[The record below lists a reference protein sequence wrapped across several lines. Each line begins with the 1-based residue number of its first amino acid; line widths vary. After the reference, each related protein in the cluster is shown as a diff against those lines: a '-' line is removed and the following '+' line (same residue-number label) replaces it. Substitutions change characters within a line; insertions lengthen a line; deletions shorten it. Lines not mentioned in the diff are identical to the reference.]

1 MPDSD
6 TRNTLSIQMKPTIT
20 LLCFLLAVTLC
31 GGPGPWAQ
39 EGGEPSGAKVPFY
52 LEGVNLE
59 LPSQEGFRTW
69 PPASLVE
76 RLYPHPWAFASF
88 QKATL
93 FARPVVLVLTVNWNR
108 SSQRLA
114 SETLQT
120 PAVIRAINQ
129 DYIVVLVNA
138 DLRPDV
144 RARYESGVW
153 PVVSLLLPDGNP
165 MLSQA
170 HEMEKAVPIT
180 TGAVT
185 PELMEFFIEEGAVY
199 WDRWPGLLMRSG
211 AEWARSDVASTPEAG
226 SLDTEASE
234 RLARALAGNADRVDG
249 GFGALPKF
257 LVPGVSRYAALLD
270 ARGVSDLTEHGR
282 LTLEKLVASPLYDSK
297 DGGLHRLA
305 AGPAYTKIEYE
316 KLLRINAAF
325 VEELTDSLRIEDS
338 EKLRRALGETAKFI
352 VDVLGDPEGGFHLA
366 QFADGNSSDGGGYW
380 ERPGAGS
387 APAVDPLILSGPN
400 ALAGAALIRA
410 GALLDR
416 QDLREIGLAA
426 LERVHAETY
435 SPGRGVFHA
444 IQPAGDPRLYLSTLA
459 DVAAGFID
467 AYEFT
472 GDPRFL
478 EATRQVV
485 DATLLNLR
493 EGEIPALRD
502 SLPEARTIGLL
513 ANPRRPLRPNVRLAR
528 SLVRLSRH
536 GLDPRYGTLAKE
548 ILEYFCGDLSVA
560 GGRAVEA
567 GIAIEEMLTDPL
579 RIRINGPP
587 ADPQT
592 RELRRL
598 AASAPWLWTVIESG
612 DPDRKPGAELFWK
625 GKRHKVK
632 KVELFTET
640 ITDVTRRR

>member
-1 MPDSD
+1 
-6 TRNTLSIQMKPTIT
+6 MKRTIT
-20 LLCFLLAVTLC
+20 VLCFLLLLALTV
-31 GGPGPWAQ
+31 GVAPRAQ
-39 EGGEPSGAKVPFY
+39 ESTEMPFY

-59 LPSQEGFRTW
+59 LPTQEGFRSW
-69 PPASLVE
+69 PPPSLVE
-76 RLYPHPWAFASF
+76 RMYPHPWAFASF

-108 SSQRLA
+108 SAQRLA
-114 SETLQT
+114 AETLRT
-120 PAVIRAINQ
+120 SEVIRAINQ

-144 RARYESGVW
+144 RARYETGVW

-170 HEMEKAVPIT
+170 HDMDKAAPIT

-185 PELMEFFIEEGAVY
+185 PELMEFFVEEGAVY

-211 AEWARSDVASTPEAG
+211 AEWSREDVASAPEPG
-226 SLDTEASE
+226 VLDTEASE
-234 RLARALAGNADRVDG
+234 RLARGLAGNADRVDG

-257 LVPGVSRYAALLD
+257 LVAGVSRYAALLD
-270 ARGVSDLTEHGR
+270 ARGVSNLTEHGR
-282 LTLEKLVASPLYDSK
+282 LTLDKLVASPLYDSK
-297 DGGLHRLA
+297 EGGLHRLA

-325 VEELTDSLRIEDS
+325 VDELTDSLRVEDS
-338 EKLRRALGETAKFI
+338 ESLRRALSETAKFI
-352 VDVLGDPEGGFHLA
+352 VDVLGDPKGGFHLA
-366 QFADGNSSDGGGYW
+366 QFADGNSPDGGGFW
-380 ERPGAGS
+380 ERPGSSGS
-387 APAVDPLILSGPN
+387 PPVDPLILSGPN

-416 QDLREIGLAA
+416 QDLREKGLAA
-426 LERVHAETY
+426 LERIHAETY
-435 SPGRGVFHA
+435 SPGRGVLHA
-444 IQPAGDPRLYLSTLA
+444 IHPAGDPRLYLSTLA
-459 DVAAGFID
+459 DVAAGFVD
-467 AYEFT
+467 GYETT
-472 GDPRFL
+472 GEPRFL
-478 EATRQVV
+478 EAAKQVV

-493 EGEIPALRD
+493 EGGVPALRD
-502 SLPEARTIGLL
+502 TLPEARTIGLL

-528 SLVRLSRH
+528 TLFRLSLH
-536 GLDPRYGTLAKE
+536 GLDPRYGERAKE

-567 GIAIEEMLTDPL
+567 GIAIEELLTEPL
-579 RIRINGPP
+579 RIRIDGPP

-598 AASAPWLWTVIESG
+598 AASAPWLWTVIETG
-612 DPDRKPGAELFWK
+612 KPDRKPGAEVIRN
-625 GKRHKVK
+625 GKRRKVK
-632 KVELFTET
+632 RIELLTET
-640 ITDVTRRR
+640 IIDMTRGR